1 MQVELSADGAALDSG
16 VKRRRQPEKGRS
28 RISNGSTLLPT
39 GDGNSIWA
47 RLMRDVLASLI
58 VHLGGDASETQRMAC
73 RRIAAL
79 EAELVHLED
88 GFARVRAAGGEPEAA
103 TVDLYQRISNTQ
115 RRLCESIGWERKL
128 RDVTPQDDVS
138 EWIETRLAAKRKP
151 GGEAAAA
158 DASAE
163 APDAGEAISDV
174 PAASETVSECA
185 EGHGSAQAGA
195 APRDAG
201 AHSRDVCERAGNF
214 GDGGDHD

>member
-79 EAELVHLED
+79 EAELEHVSAGLNRGDSLGAVGE
-88 GFARVRAAGGEPEAA
+88 RVCR
-103 TVDLYQRISNTQ
+103 
-115 RRLCESIGWERKL
+115 
-128 RDVTPQDDVS
+128 
-138 EWIETRLAAKRKP
+138 
-151 GGEAAAA
+151 
-158 DASAE
+158 
-163 APDAGEAISDV
+163 
-174 PAASETVSECA
+174 
-185 EGHGSAQAGA
+185 H
-195 APRDAG
+195 
-201 AHSRDVCERAGNF
+201 
-214 GDGGDHD
+214 